1 MNARHIFIVILMVYI
16 SVLNI
21 ALVHAFFGK
30 YLKISNTFQPLA
42 FVDRDMKPSSKKH
55 VKLPATPHVKPACSD
70 TATKD
75 RIVMALVPGV
85 MDVAI
90 NNDINSHRGVKIMSE
105 VRQAFRYNTF
115 VSTTK
120 PHAVLLFVTMH
131 SFFSIHRTWCNSFAS
146 TTQFKAS
153 CTLVLLPD
161 TPSHKNVFTEVLTRE
176 PCTHNLLLLSDKAKI
191 GSSFFTRLKG
201 TPSNKVTCL
210 AATDNPT
217 RCPIDAFRLPHA
229 FMLAWNA
236 RNLPSNASIV
246 DEAISMQM
254 YGGSSTV
261 VGVA

>member
-1 MNARHIFIVILMVYI
+1 
-16 SVLNI
+16 
-21 ALVHAFFGK
+21 
-30 YLKISNTFQPLA
+30 
-42 FVDRDMKPSSKKH
+42 
-55 VKLPATPHVKPACSD
+55 
-70 TATKD
+70 
-75 RIVMALVPGV
+75 
-85 MDVAI
+85 
-90 NNDINSHRGVKIMSE
+90 MSE

-210 AATDNPT
+210 AATDNRVYT
-217 RCPIDAFRLPHA
+217 
-229 FMLAWNA
+229 A
-236 RNLPSNASIV
+236 RHDLGRKRPADRGVWYASQPEDGGAEQMPFLSHCCFTQKDQFYQDGLGSNI
-246 DEAISMQM
+246 
-254 YGGSSTV
+254 
-261 VGVA
+261 